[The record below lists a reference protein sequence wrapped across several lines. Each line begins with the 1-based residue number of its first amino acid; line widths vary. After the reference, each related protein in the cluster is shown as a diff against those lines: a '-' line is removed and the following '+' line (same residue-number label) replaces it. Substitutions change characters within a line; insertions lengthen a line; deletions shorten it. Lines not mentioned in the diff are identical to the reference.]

1 MNAILDTN
9 VLISGIFFS
18 GPPRRILEAWS
29 HGAFD
34 LVLSP
39 EILDEY
45 RRVADEL
52 HSQYTSIEIGPILD
66 LLVVR
71 SRICLAEPLGTQV
84 CTDPDDDKFLACAIA
99 ASVHTIVSG
108 DKSLLRVSGYQGI
121 KVVRPRYFVEN
132 YL

>member
-1 MNAILDTN
+1 LNAILDTN
-9 VLISGIFFS
+9 VLVSGIFFS
-18 GPPRRILEAWS
+18 GPPRRILEAWND
-29 HGAFD
+29 GAFD

-52 HSQYTSIEIGPILD
+52 HSQYTSIEIRPILD

-71 SRICLAEPLGTQV
+71 SRICLAEPLETQV

-99 ASVHTIVSG
+99 ASVQTIVSG

-121 KVVRPRYFVEN
+121 EVVRPRYFVEN